1 MKATE
6 VKSEQDIL
14 NFIEGTLN
22 DFESGLSDKHE
33 AIENIIELLDHLQSL
48 SIQNL
53 L

>member
-6 VKSEQDIL
+6 VNSEQDIL

-33 AIENIIELLDHLQSL
+33 AIENIIELIGHLK
-48 SIQNL
+48 L
-53 L
+53 LK